1 LLSLFALGT
10 SLSVQAVDRVPSL
23 GEVVVTA
30 HKPVVEQAG
39 VVREVDQAFL
49 EGSAARSLDEAID
62 LLPGVNV
69 RVGGQGTPRVDVR
82 GFRTRHVKLLV
93 NGIPLNG
100 AGDGQFDPT
109 LIPAEWISRIK
120 LTSGASSQLY
130 GDGALGGVINV
141 ITRRGED
148 AAESHLNLEG
158 GEYGHFRSTGSFAWG
173 NEAADVFF
181 SLGRRTRSSYGL
193 SEDFRATPWEDGGER
208 LNSDLERNNFYGA
221 FSLRPST
228 ILELGLSVQFHEG
241 EHGVPTGVFDADADI
256 YAQRQR
262 WDRVEDED
270 GWSVQLNMLLTPTAR
285 LSNHSWVY
293 LTTET
298 DNQNRYEDE
307 RFVPPSDPSVKNTF
321 AREARSRILGFHNQ
335 LEYVHDWGGSI
346 AFMVEGRQE
355 SLDTECLVQDV
366 PNLPPVVDPDD
377 PDDPDDPADPPDLA
391 NADALE
397 LAFEITNGASPS
409 RVATLSGKNVAGG
422 AVDFSLTL
430 EDAAGS
436 LFGTG
441 TYLRRLFLNADDA
454 TLDRIRFQ
462 ALGDSEASFTQNNVG
477 AFPSTT
483 DGYAWDYLIALQRA
497 GGVNNP
503 LSVGE
508 KATWRFTPISGSAFK
523 VQDFF
528 QPTLSGSVAGTAF
541 GGMEICFPSPSPW
554 TGPLAPDTSPTDAKC
569 SGNNDFNE
577 HVYLNSGELGLPAD
591 TTLAARLIPL
601 DLGTGDETG
610 EARNDTG
617 ASPRADDFT
626 ATHQAL
632 ATQVSAPV
640 AEPLPVRVCNTG
652 GDGTGGGDGS
662 GGGTNRVL
670 RVPGYAFSQR
680 LVEEDRQ
687 AEIVNAALEVSAE
700 PLTNLGLVAGVGQ
713 HWQSNDG
720 GDIAGEMSWNV
731 GATYQLR
738 QGLRLKATQARKVRP
753 ASIVQLYDPASGNP
767 DLGFE
772 IADLYEVGVRH
783 APWLHTSYEV
793 TFFTQDV
800 SGLIQRDLFTGLFEN
815 IEETAF
821 KGVEFTTSTVV
832 VPRLRLDLAYTHL
845 ASRDESSGTDRK
857 EQQYTPENTV
867 AVSGQYDLSER
878 LKLFASLQHVADQMH
893 YSRGSPRTR
902 RELDDYTLVDLNL
915 RYDLP
920 GRKVGL
926 YIGADNLFDA
936 DYAESYGLPQAGR
949 FIYGGIRITL
959 R

>member
-1 LLSLFALGT
+1 LLGLLAAALPWVT
-10 SLSVQAVDRVPSL
+10 QAADRVPDL

-30 HKPVVEQAG
+30 HRPVVEQAG

-69 RVGGQGTPRVDVR
+69 RVGGQGTPRIDVR

-109 LIPAEWISRIK
+109 LIPTEWISRIK

-148 AAESHLNLEG
+148 GAESHLNLEG

-173 NEAADVFF
+173 NEMADVFF
-181 SLGRRTRSSYGL
+181 SLGRRTRSGFGL
-193 SEDFRATPWEDGGER
+193 SEDFTATPWEDGAER
-208 LNSDLERNNFYGA
+208 LNSDLERNTVYGA
-221 FSLRPST
+221 FSLRPSDFM
-228 ILELGLSVQFHEG
+228 ELGLSLQFHEG
-241 EHGVPTGVFDADADI
+241 EHGLPTSVLDADTDP

-262 WDRVEDED
+262 WDRVEDEE
-270 GWSVQLNMLLTPTAR
+270 GYSVQLNMLLSPTAR
-285 LSNHSWVY
+285 LSNHSWIY
-293 LTTET
+293 IATES
-298 DNQNRYEDE
+298 DNQNRYEDA
-307 RFVPPSDPSVKNTF
+307 RFVPPTDPSVSNTF
-321 AREARSRILGFHNQ
+321 AREARSRTLGFHNQ
-335 LEYVHDWGGSI
+335 LEYTHDWGGSL
-346 AFMVEGRQE
+346 AFMLEGRQE
-355 SLDTECLVQDV
+355 SLDTECLVRDV
-366 PNLPPVVDPDD
+366 PNLPPIIDPEDPDD
-377 PDDPDDPADPPDLA
+377 PDDPEDPPDLA
-391 NADALE
+391 SADALD
-397 LAFEITNGASPS
+397 LAFELTANGTVS
-409 RVATLSGKNVAGG
+409 RVATLSGRNVSGG

-430 EDAAGS
+430 EDAAATVFGS
-436 LFGTG
+436 NA
-441 TYLRRLFLNADDA
+441 YLRRLFLNAGDD
-454 TLDRIRFQ
+454 TLDRIRFD
-462 ALGDSEASFTQNNVG
+462 ALGDSEASFTRNNVG
-477 AFPSTT
+477 PFASVI
-483 DGYAWDYLIALQRA
+483 DGYAYDYLLALQRA
-497 GGVNNP
+497 GAGNNP
-503 LSVGE
+503 LAVGE
-508 KATWRFTPISGSAFK
+508 TASWRFTPISGDGFT

-528 QPTLSGSVAGTAF
+528 QPTSSSSVDGISY

-554 TGPLAPDTSPTDAKC
+554 TGPLAPDTSLTDAKC
-569 SGNNDFNE
+569 SGNNDFND
-577 HVYLNSGELGLPAD
+577 HVYLNSGDLALPPEA
-591 TTLAARLIPL
+591 TLAARLIPL
-601 DLGTGDETG
+601 DLETG
-610 EARNDTG
+610 QETAPSQN
-617 ASPRADDFT
+617 AAEESPRPSVSA
-626 ATHQAL
+626 AAPRAL
-632 ATQVSAPV
+632 ATAAAEPV

-662 GGGTNRVL
+662 GGGNNRVV
-670 RVPGYAFSQR
+670 RVPGYSFSDR
-680 LVEEDRQ
+680 LVEADRQ
-687 AEIVNAALEVSAE
+687 AEIVNAALELSAE

-720 GDIAGEMSWNV
+720 GDLEAEMSWNL

-772 IADLYEVGVRH
+772 VADLYEVGLRH
-783 APWLHTSYEV
+783 APWLHSSYEV

-800 SGLIQRDLFTGLFEN
+800 SGLIQRDVFSGLFEN
-815 IEETAF
+815 IEETSF
-821 KGVEFTTSTVV
+821 KGVELTASTVA

-845 ASRDESSGTDRK
+845 ASRDESAGTDRK

-867 AVSGQYDLSER
+867 AASAQYDLSAR

-893 YSRGSPRTR
+893 YSRGSPRMR
-902 RELDDYTLVDLNL
+902 RELDDYTIVDLNL

-920 GRKVGL
+920 GRKIGL
-926 YIGADNLFDA
+926 YVGADNLFDA

-949 FIYGGIRITL
+949 FVYGGIRITL